1 MRYDKQNK
9 SWESTADALERY
21 VKSTLTKPD
30 GGAVAPRTEYGYDN
44 KSGLMQVPYTSTEWF
59 NVTRMEADGK
69 CGLQWLMRGRH
80 YRDADGKHR
89 YRPLNI
95 HSEADGTET
104 IEWDIVWSMVR
115 NVLVTTK
122 ITGIR
127 FCDSA
132 VSTSVSGYLS
142 EYTACPKKLLTR
154 LTQAIARI
162 AAFHIDLYADYGL
175 EELNRSI
182 SSEIAKKMVFSKE
195 CRNKLKKYLKSRGI
209 LKMRTFAEQE
219 ALIDG
224 AIAEKFP
231 ELSRAKTA
239 VIEWL
244 KEKDKLRPR
253 RYEKLKRHVSE
264 VLKKKADGIRLTG
277 RERNFLCE
285 TRKNHPELLDYT

>member
-9 SWESTADALERY
+9 AWEATADALERY
-21 VKSTLTKPD
+21 VKSTLTRPD

-59 NVTRMEADGK
+59 NVTRMETDGK

-80 YRDADGKHR
+80 YRDADGNHQ
-89 YRPLNI
+89 YRKLNI
-95 HSEADGTET
+95 HSEEDGTET
-104 IEWDIVWSMVR
+104 LEWDIVWSMVR

-122 ITGIR
+122 ITGVR

-142 EYTACPKKLLTR
+142 KYTACPKELLTR
-154 LTQAIARI
+154 LKQTIARI

-175 EELNRSI
+175 AELNKSI
-182 SSEIAKKMVFSKE
+182 SSEMAKKMVFSKE

-209 LKMRTFAEQE
+209 LKMRTFSEQE
-219 ALIDG
+219 ALIDR

-231 ELSRAKTA
+231 ELSRAKPA
-239 VIEWL
+239 IINWL
-244 KEKDKLRPR
+244 KSKKALRPR
-253 RYEKLKRHVSE
+253 RYEKLKMHVSE
-264 VLKKKADGIRLTG
+264 VLQKKRDGIRLTAAD
-277 RERNFLCE
+277 RKLLCS
-285 TRKNHPELLDYT
+285 TRKTHPELLDYT

>member
-1 MRYDKQNK
+1 MRYDTQNK
-9 SWESTADALERY
+9 AWEETTDALERY

-89 YRPLNI
+89 YRKLNI

-104 IEWDIVWSMVR
+104 LEWDIVWSMVR

-122 ITGIR
+122 IAGAR

-142 EYTACPKKLLTR
+142 EYTACPKKLLAR

-162 AAFHIDLYADYGL
+162 AAFHIDLYADYSL

-182 SSEIAKKMVFSKE
+182 SSEMAKKMAFSKDS
-195 CRNKLKKYLKSRGI
+195 RDKLKKYLKSRGI
-209 LKMRTFAEQE
+209 FKMRTFAEQE
-219 ALIDG
+219 ALIDR

-239 VIEWL
+239 VIDWL
-244 KEKDKLRPR
+244 WRGDNLRPR

-264 VLKKKADGIRLTG
+264 VLKKKMDGISLT
-277 RERNFLCE
+277 RTERNFLCKI
-285 TRKNHPELLDYT
+285 RKTHPELLE